1 MKLDRSQIQ
10 NVARLA
16 RLELSEKEEEEFSRQ
31 LSDIIEYVEKIN
43 QLDTGQVDAAD
54 HIVPLNN
61 VFREDTPVPSIERDE
76 IEKTAP
82 SFARGHFVVPR
93 ILAENE

>member
-16 RLELSEKEEEEFSRQ
+16 RLEISDREEEEFSRQ
-31 LSDIIEYVEKIN
+31 LTDIIEYVEKIN
-43 QLDTGQVDAAD
+43 QLDTGQVEAAD

-61 VFREDTPVPSIERDE
+61 VFRKDTPVSSIERE
-76 IEKTAP
+76 KIEKTAP

-93 ILAENE
+93 IISENE